1 MLNFMGE
8 MILIFQTLYIEIH
21 LMKHSNV
28 SQSKFFING
37 HLNIQCECTPFTVCQ
52 SYKSLQLHPLG
63 TSLLTL
69 DKDIEEAF

>member
-1 MLNFMGE
+1 
-8 MILIFQTLYIEIH
+8 
-21 LMKHSNV
+21 MKHSNV

>member
-1 MLNFMGE
+1 
-8 MILIFQTLYIEIH
+8 
-21 LMKHSNV
+21 MKHSNV

-69 DKDIEEAF
+69 DKGFLGLISFPFNSLTAVSDQDKISLHYI